1 MDTFEKLK
9 VAFQTA
15 IDKKAEEPVILD
27 LTNLGA
33 LSDYFLIVSALSDTH
48 GKTLADEITKKLK
61 EHGAIPVSIEGY
73 DLANWILID
82 YGDIIIHIFKPEIR
96 ELYGLENLWID
107 APQIS
112 VEEITTC

>member
-9 VAFQTA
+9 VALQTA
-15 IDKKAEEPVILD
+15 MDKKAEEPVILD
-27 LTNLGA
+27 LTGLGA
-33 LSDYFLIVSALSDTH
+33 LADYFLIVSALSDTH

-61 EHGAIPVSIEGY
+61 EHGVTPVSIEGY

-112 VEEITTC
+112 VEELIAC